1 MSPSTT
7 MHVTH
12 TSPRMTVIRLRFRS
26 ATPEAP
32 RLEVTPPPNMSDRPP
47 PRPLCS
53 RMSSVSRKLVRPS
66 STCRTTWRISTVNLS
81 GHDTG
86 GRADNQYNG
95 TFAMSRGH
103 HPCSRHPESGADVL
117 LEPHDAR
124 ELVNVE

>member
-7 MHVTH
+7 MHVTQ
-12 TSPRMTVIRLRFRS
+12 TRPRMTVMRLRLRS

-53 RMSSVSRKLVRPS
+53 RMSSVSRRLVRPS

-81 GHDTG
+81 GHDDWG
-86 GRADNQYNG
+86 QCRIEY
-95 TFAMSRGH
+95 SRT
-103 HPCSRHPESGADVL
+103 SRRPSGDASGAHVL
-117 LEPHDAR
+117 LEPDDAR
-124 ELVNVE
+124 EFVDVEAGAADE